1 MDFEKY
7 GIPGV
12 IAAVAI
18 AAISWC
24 VLFIKGLLK
33 EHKEERESIERINR
47 GERDEW
53 KRSMER
59 QNEESNRNIRE
70 NTNVLAG
77 LKTLLESR
85 SK

>member
-12 IAAVAI
+12 IAAAAI

-33 EHKEERESIERINR
+33 EHKEEREASERNNR
-47 GERDEW
+47 SERDDW
-53 KRSMER
+53 KRAIDR
-59 QNEESNRNIRE
+59 QSEESNRNIRE
-70 NTNVLAG
+70 NTNILAG
-77 LKTLLESR
+77 LKTLLENR
-85 SK
+85 K